1 MHVQSCCFATAKPIA
16 FLPSSL
22 PSPSSLLKLPNV
34 DARTKRGQKTRIFS
48 CEIMKAFLSVT
59 ISLLQGDNIDVAGHD
74 RLFFFIL
81 FYINTTF
88 PMCSI
93 KGGIKVITGPDG
105 RTGHLGNEMG
115 FFF

>member
-1 MHVQSCCFATAKPIA
+1 M
-16 FLPSSL
+16 LML
-22 PSPSSLLKLPNV
+22 ELKGV
-34 DARTKRGQKTRIFS
+34 KKIGIVS

-59 ISLLQGDNIDVAGHD
+59 ISLLQGDNILNIDVAGHD
-74 RLFFFIL
+74 RLFFLIL

-105 RTGHLGNEMG
+105 RTGHFGNEMG

>member
-1 MHVQSCCFATAKPIA
+1 M
-16 FLPSSL
+16 LML
-22 PSPSSLLKLPNV
+22 ELKGV
-34 DARTKRGQKTRIFS
+34 KKIGIFS

-115 FFF
+115 FFLKSFQTNAVKRCELTGFIHFSGFVSQRE